1 MTEDRIVRFKGGKAR
16 QDTTFSARGMT
27 NNGVIASVPWGTNT
41 AVITTIKDLTNGD
54 SVTLTEVHGD
64 KTAVKT
70 SGEVQKLKATG
81 TMVRLAGRPKP
92 PPPADS
98 GVAAKL
104 GDYQT
109 EVFDWT
115 DAGGVR
121 MKLWVA
127 KAFPNYGAI
136 VASLEKL
143 YGLPAPDPT
152 QGWIRLD
159 LNAVPGLVVKSE
171 TTVYGTNVITIT
183 LISAREETVDA
194 SGIEVPKDYRLVEP
208 RPPAGQAAAEAPA
221 QPSGLTVGSPFPD
234 FNVQALDGQPLSLA
248 SRKGKIVLLDF
259 WATWCPPC
267 RAEMPN
273 VVAAYKQHHRQ
284 GFEIIGVSL
293 DQDRQKLLAYTQEHE
308 MPWPQFFDGHGW
320 QNELALKYGV
330 HSIPHTYLL
339 DANGVIIGE
348 DLRGE
353 VLSKAVTAALAPSP
367 SPAH

>member
-1 MTEDRIVRFKGGKAR
+1 MFGGATTAASSPRARGIRLLRRAAGLLALAPLLVRADLVVHQRVEYPAGQYWMTEDRIVRFKGGKAR

-152 QGWIRLD
+152 QGWIP
-159 LNAVPGLVVKSE
+159 PGPE
-171 TTVYGTNVITIT
+171 CG
-183 LISAREETVDA
+183 
-194 SGIEVPKDYRLVEP
+194 P
-208 RPPAGQAAAEAPA
+208 RPGGEIRDDRLRHQRDHHHPHLGQGRDGGRLRDRGPKGLSPGGAAAPCR
-221 QPSGLTVGSPFPD
+221 PSGGRGPGPAVRVNGGI
-234 FNVQALDGQPLSLA
+234 A
-248 SRKGKIVLLDF
+248 
-259 WATWCPPC
+259 
-267 RAEMPN
+267 
-273 VVAAYKQHHRQ
+273 
-284 GFEIIGVSL
+284 VS
-293 DQDRQKLLAYTQEHE
+293 
-308 MPWPQFFDGHGW
+308 
-320 QNELALKYGV
+320 
-330 HSIPHTYLL
+330 
-339 DANGVIIGE
+339 
-348 DLRGE
+348 
-353 VLSKAVTAALAPSP
+353 
-367 SPAH
+367 